1 MHRIDRRLE
10 RVSINMSL
18 LEDKVDSAVASH
30 ETAELAKRSVV
41 EVSSA
46 AVDTQAHADE
56 PPSTTASASDG
67 MEEIDTGPPVPGP
80 SHSREDLVANG
91 RLKLGSQPGS
101 LSSQQQGQGSSR

>member
-1 MHRIDRRLE
+1 
-10 RVSINMSL
+10 MSL

-46 AVDTQAHADE
+46 TVDTQAHADE

-80 SHSREDLVANG
+80 SRSREGELRCSAGLCVA
-91 RLKLGSQPGS
+91 
-101 LSSQQQGQGSSR
+101 GQRDRRRQ